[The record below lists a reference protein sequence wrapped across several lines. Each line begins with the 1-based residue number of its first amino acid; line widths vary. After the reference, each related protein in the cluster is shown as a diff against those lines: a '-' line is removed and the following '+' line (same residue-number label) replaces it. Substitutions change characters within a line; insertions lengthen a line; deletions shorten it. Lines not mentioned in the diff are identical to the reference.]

1 MIGLSSIAV
10 LAAEDQTQTSSWI
23 WPEGAEIVWGTPA
36 FLIVVFLLWKFGW
49 PQIKKSMQDRT
60 GRVRQQLEEAAAAK
74 AEADATAVAIRQA
87 KGDIGAE
94 RARLLADAD
103 EQAARL
109 LADGRA
115 RLEQEIIDLEA
126 KAQSD
131 LAAAQTRVVAEVQ
144 ENVADL
150 AGDAAERVVADALA
164 DPDLQ
169 HDLVEQ
175 FIARVGATT
184 P

>member
-10 LAAEDQTQTSSWI
+10 LAAEDPNQTSSWI

-49 PQIKKSMQDRT
+49 PQIKKAMEDRT
-60 GRVRQQLEEAAAAK
+60 GRVRQQLDEAATAK

-103 EQAARL
+103 QQADRL
-109 LADGRA
+109 LADGRS
-115 RLEQEIIDLEA
+115 RLEQEVVDLEA
-126 KAQSD
+126 KALSD
-131 LAAAQTRVVAEVQ
+131 LASAHTRVMAEVQ

-164 DPDLQ
+164 DLDLQ
-169 HDLVEQ
+169 RDLVEQ
-175 FIARVGATT
+175 FIARVGAMA